1 MVASLG
7 NLLMLTLLVGAGL
20 LLFLWWARRLQS
32 RFARQDQAKA
42 LIKEAQQ
49 VLDALD
55 FLIDFDNSAAMQRAL
70 LDYVELLQ
78 SHAKKLNPTASTG
91 LVYDAQDW
99 LRRIS
104 ERKVRVQALRSD
116 KELHRARRLIDL
128 TLKALNKMT
137 KHQLIEGDALL
148 TYRRALRMTLLEK
161 EVAAYRDQGDE
172 AIKRGDIN
180 RAANFYKMAKKILQ
194 ESDLV
199 FPDKNAQ
206 IRALS
211 TRATEL
217 SNGYLK
223 EHLEKLLNKAP
234 PERKMEHGIPV
245 SPLAEKR
252 KF

>member
-7 NLLMLTLLVGAGL
+7 NLLMLTLMVGVGL
-20 LLFLWWARRLQS
+20 LLFLWWARRLQA
-32 RFARQDQAKA
+32 RLARQDQAKA

-70 LDYVELLQ
+70 LDYVEFLQ
-78 SHAKKLNPTASTG
+78 SHAKKLNPTVKG

-99 LRRIS
+99 LHRIN

-148 TYRRALRMTLLEK
+148 TYRRSLRMQLLEK

-180 RAANFYKMAKKILQ
+180 RAASFYKMAKKILQ

>member
-7 NLLMLTLLVGAGL
+7 NLLILTLAVGLGL
-20 LLFLWWARRLQS
+20 LLFLWWAKRLQAK
-32 RFARQDQAKA
+32 FARHDQAKA

-49 VLDALD
+49 VLEALE
-55 FLIDFDNSAAMQRAL
+55 FLIDFDSSAAMQRAL
-70 LDYVELLQ
+70 LDYVEFLQ
-78 SHAKKLNPTASTG
+78 GHARRLNPAASSS
-91 LVYDAQDW
+91 LVYDSQDW
-99 LRRIS
+99 LRRIN
-104 ERKVRVQALRSD
+104 ERKVRMQALRSD

-128 TLKALNKMT
+128 TLKSLNKMT
-137 KHQLIEGDALL
+137 KQRLIEGDALL
-148 TYRRALRMTLLEK
+148 TYRRSLRMKLLEK

-180 RAANFYKMAKKILQ
+180 RAANFYKMAKKILH
-194 ESDLV
+194 ESDLT
-199 FPDKNAQ
+199 FPDKNEQ

-211 TRATEL
+211 SRATEL